1 MSNDDWY
8 CCESTGV
15 KPEGFTFHPNVT
27 VCDTCGLKF
36 PYWDCECE
44 LIHDCPDTGHLL
56 LPNNNA

>member
-44 LIHDCPDTGHLL
+44 LEHDCPDSGH
-56 LPNNNA
+56 